1 MIAIKDL
8 RSTLINKID
17 ENGKNLTKLTL
28 CLMNHFSITLK
39 NKYAKI
45 LLKIMNN
52 PTSKKLFDMY
62 GIATNFSALAPD
74 SIRYPPSANVPIGLV
89 NAPKLKEKLSS
100 DNAALTPTLENFA
113 QMYQQ
118 MAAGLLNMSLDRLIP
133 PGHPLYSKENSVR
146 LLKDEKEKILK
157 ENLELKKKLENK
169 K

>member
-1 MIAIKDL
+1 
-8 RSTLINKID
+8 
-17 ENGKNLTKLTL
+17 
-28 CLMNHFSITLK
+28 MNDFMITLK
-39 NKYAKI
+39 NKYTKI

-62 GIATNFSALAPD
+62 GITTNFSALAPD
-74 SIRYPPSANVPIGLV
+74 SIRYPPSANIPIGLV

-100 DNAALTPTLENFA
+100 DNAALTPKLENFA

>member
-17 ENGKNLTKLTL
+17 EDGKNLTKLTL
-28 CLMNHFSITLK
+28 YLMNHFSITLK

-62 GIATNFSALAPD
+62 GVTTNFSVLAPD

-100 DNAALTPTLENFA
+100 DNAALTPTLENFT

-118 MAAGLLNMSLDRLIP
+118 MAAGLLNMSLNKLIP
-133 PGHPLYSKENSVR
+133 PGHPMYSKENSVT
-146 LLKDEKEKILK
+146 LLKEEREKILK